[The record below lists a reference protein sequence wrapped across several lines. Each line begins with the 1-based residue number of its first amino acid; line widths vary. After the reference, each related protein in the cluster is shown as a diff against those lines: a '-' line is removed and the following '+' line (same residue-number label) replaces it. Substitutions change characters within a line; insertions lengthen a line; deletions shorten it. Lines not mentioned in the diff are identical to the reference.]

1 MNLFKKGVIH
11 MNKISKEKCVNI
23 ALTAISAATKK
34 MAAKSLNEM
43 SMATWYQPKID
54 ADILARIKK

>member
-1 MNLFKKGVIH
+1 

-23 ALTAISAATKK
+23 ALTAISAVTTK

-54 ADILARIKK
+54 ADVLARIKK